1 MKALFAA
8 VALFAAAPLAAQPTP
23 EQEEV
28 IAAADAFFA
37 ALRGDD
43 KTALAPLMQ
52 ADAIISINDRTGSGP
67 PVLRRI
73 TAAKFLENRAKAPPG
88 IAEYMKYVTV
98 PVTDGKAQVAWP
110 YRFLVNGK
118 TTHCGING
126 RGFVKTENGWKLGDT
141 SFTMVPPSENGV
153 LDAPEAL
160 AL

>member
-52 ADAIISINDRTGSGP
+52 ADAIISINDKTGSGP
-67 PVLRRI
+67 PVLSCT
-73 TAAKFLENRAKAPPG
+73 TAAKFLENWAKAPPG
-88 IAEYMKYVTV
+88 IAEYMKYVNV
-98 PVTDGKAQVAWP
+98 PVTDGKAQVAGP

-118 TTHCGING
+118 TAHCGINML
-126 RGFVKTENGWKLGDT
+126 GFVKTENGWKPGDT
-141 SFTMVPPSENGV
+141 SFTMVPPSKLDA

-160 AL
+160 AP